1 MINGKIGQ
9 TTKLSLCA
17 RKDKSSHCTLVLPR
31 NSSTFLSF
39 TFPRIKTRLSRAQ
52 DACRSRKSRSQT
64 LRGYRSAPRRRPL
77 GKGNAGSRNVLS
89 PSGSASVSFFVDL
102 ICLKNKKE
110 TIIKNKL
117 SFKNI
122 CPILTG

>member
-17 RKDKSSHCTLVLPR
+17 RKEKSSHCTLVLPR

-64 LRGYRSAPRRRPL
+64 LRGQSAKTADWL
-77 GKGNAGSRNVLS
+77 
-89 PSGSASVSFFVDL
+89 VDNDVDGL
-102 ICLKNKKE
+102 FCVTAHAQTREN
-110 TIIKNKL
+110 
-117 SFKNI
+117 
-122 CPILTG
+122 